1 LVNAITW
8 NVDYNFDNIAWALMH
23 VTVGVCKSILAYGKN
38 MQANS
43 MTIENSLV
51 LLQKNIN
58 LYTERPIN

>member
-23 VTVGVCKSILAYGKN
+23 GVCKSILAYGKN

-43 MTIENSLV
+43 ITIENS
-51 LLQKNIN
+51 
-58 LYTERPIN
+58 